1 MGFITGTILV
11 LFVFVSLFLIL
22 LVMIQ
27 TGKGGM
33 GGVLGGGASQSVFG
47 SSTADVLTKATRVA
61 GLLFLALSLILSF
74 LFAKTSGYNTTPVPE
89 VVPAQSAPVDGTP
102 ENQGGSNAQPA
113 QPTPNPATTP
123 QGQAKP

>member
-47 SSTADVLTKATRVA
+47 SSTADVLTKTTRVA

-89 VVPAQSAPVDGTP
+89 VVPAASAPVPETP
-102 ENQGGSNAQPA
+102 EKQGGNDAPTAPTTQSTTPPPA
-113 QPTPNPATTP
+113 QP
-123 QGQAKP
+123 KP

>member
-74 LFAKTSGYNTTPVPE
+74 LFAKTSGYNTAPAPE
-89 VVPAQSAPVDGTP
+89 ILPPPAVEGAQEP
-102 ENQGGSNAQPA
+102 QGGTNAPPA
-113 QPTPNPATTP
+113 NTAPAAAPATSP
-123 QGQAKP
+123 AGQPKP

>member
-74 LFAKTSGYNTTPVPE
+74 LFAKTSGYNTTP
-89 VVPAQSAPVDGTP
+89 TP
-102 ENQGGSNAQPA
+102 EILPPPVTEEAQGNQGGTNAQETAPTNSPSTTAPA
-113 QPTPNPATTP
+113 QP
-123 QGQAKP
+123 KP

>member
-74 LFAKTSGYNTTPVPE
+74 LFAKTSGYNTTPVSDIAPP
-89 VVPAQSAPVDGTP
+89 PAATIEGAP
-102 ENQGGSNAQPA
+102 ENQGGTDANSAPAAPTNAPAPEGQP
-113 QPTPNPATTP
+113 
-123 QGQAKP
+123 KP

>member
-47 SSTADVLTKATRVA
+47 SSTADVLTKTTRVA

-74 LFAKTSGYNTTPVPE
+74 LFAKSSGYNTTPVPE
-89 VVPAQSAPVDGTP
+89 VVPEASAPVP
-102 ENQGGSNAQPA
+102 EKQGGNDAPTVPTPQSTTPPTAQP
-113 QPTPNPATTP
+113 
-123 QGQAKP
+123 KP